1 MIAMAGAG
9 LALLV
14 LATAGTAVAQPP
26 DSARIADRIL
36 AVVGN
41 RVIVLTQVQEQALT
55 MLPRGQED
63 LPTDPGQRAAFLR
76 NALTALIDEELA
88 VQEAQRDTAIKVTDD
103 EVTQS
108 VDELFRNA
116 RRQIGSDSALQQQL
130 RETGFETIEEWR
142 SYTADIQRRRFLADR
157 YWDRLEASGKL
168 KPIPPTD
175 AEVREYFQE
184 NRMAIPKRGAAVS
197 FRQIVMSPQPSA
209 EAKAAARALADSIL
223 GALRGGADF
232 ATAAR
237 RFSMDPATREQ
248 GGSLNWIRRGQGWDP
263 AFEQAA
269 FSLRVGQV
277 SDPVE
282 TGFGYHLIQ
291 VERAQP
297 AEVQVRHILIM
308 PAIDSTR
315 ADSAR
320 ALAEEV
326 YRAARAGGFDSLQ
339 RLHHDRSEERE
350 TQQFP
355 LDRLPPA
362 YATALQDVESGQ
374 VAPLFRLEAQD
385 PLRAKQVI
393 VLVTERIPAGDVRF
407 EDVRDQIRSQLGR
420 ILSRRRHLETLRR
433 ATFVE
438 IRPI

>member
-1 MIAMAGAG
+1 
-9 LALLV
+9 
-14 LATAGTAVAQPP
+14 
-26 DSARIADRIL
+26 
-36 AVVGN
+36 
-41 RVIVLTQVQEQALT
+41 
-55 MLPRGQED
+55 
-63 LPTDPGQRAAFLR
+63 
-76 NALTALIDEELA
+76 
-88 VQEAQRDTAIKVTDD
+88 
-103 EVTQS
+103 
-108 VDELFRNA
+108 
-116 RRQIGSDSALQQQL
+116 
-130 RETGFETIEEWR
+130 
-142 SYTADIQRRRFLADR
+142 
-157 YWDRLEASGKL
+157 
-168 KPIPPTD
+168 
-175 AEVREYFQE
+175 
-184 NRMAIPKRGAAVS
+184 
-197 FRQIVMSPQPSA
+197 MSPQPSA

-297 AEVQVRHILIM
+297 AEAQVRHILIM

-320 ALAEEV
+320 VLAEEV

-362 YATALQDVESGQ
+362 YATALQDVEPGQ

-393 VLVTERIPAGDVRF
+393 VLVTDRIPAGDVRF

>member
-1 MIAMAGAG
+1 MAGAG

-14 LATAGTAVAQPP
+14 LATAGTAIAQPP

-41 RVIVLTQVQEQALT
+41 RAIVLTQVQEQALT

-88 VQEAQRDTAIKVTDD
+88 VQEAQRDTAIKVTDE

-142 SYTADIQRRRFLADR
+142 SYTTDIQRRRFLVDR
-157 YWDRLEASGKL
+157 YWERLEGSGKL

-237 RFSMDPATREQ
+237 RFSMDAATREQ

-297 AEVQVRHILIM
+297 AEAQVRHILIM

-350 TQQFP
+350 AQQFP

-362 YATALQDVESGQ
+362 YATALQDVEPGQ

-385 PLRAKQVI
+385 PLRAKPVI
-393 VLVTERIPAGDVRF
+393 VLVTDRIPAGDVRF